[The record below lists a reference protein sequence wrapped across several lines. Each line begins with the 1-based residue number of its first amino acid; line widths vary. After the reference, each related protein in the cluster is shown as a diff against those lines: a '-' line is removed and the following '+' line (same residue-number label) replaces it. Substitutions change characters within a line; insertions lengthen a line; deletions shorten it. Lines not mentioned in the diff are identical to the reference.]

1 MADAKVGQPTRAPG
15 AGGVPAIAAEHLS
28 KSFRLGLRLKKVE
41 AVRDISFTVQP
52 GEVFGFLGP
61 NGAGKTTTI
70 KMCMG
75 LIRPSGGAVRLFGE
89 PVDSLRVRARIGYL
103 PEQPYFYDY
112 LKPHEILDFYGRIF
126 GIDRGERRRRIGELL
141 DRVGLAEARG
151 RTLRK
156 FSKGMLQRIGI
167 AQALINDPDLVVLD
181 EPLSGLDPIGRKEM
195 REIIVD
201 LRAKGKTIFFSSH
214 ILADIEMI
222 CDTVTILN
230 KGVIRAVGSLKDLL
244 HPDRM
249 TTEITFQG
257 GGDGV
262 EPQVRAIAGKIDRLG
277 DFSRAFVD
285 ASRANEL
292 LAVLVRG
299 GAQIDS
305 VVPKRD
311 SLEDLFVRE
320 ALGTGGDR

>member
-1 MADAKVGQPTRAPG
+1 MSDPNTARPARASG
-15 AGGVPAIAAEHLS
+15 ATGAPAISAEHLS

-75 LIRPSGGAVRLFGE
+75 LIRPSGGKVRLFGE
-89 PVDSLRVRARIGYL
+89 PIDSLAVRARIGYL

-112 LKPHEILDFYGRIF
+112 LKPHEILDFYGRVF
-126 GIDRGERRRRIGELL
+126 GIDRAERRKRIGSLL
-141 DRVGLAEARG
+141 ERVGLSESRG

-201 LRAKGKTIFFSSH
+201 LRAQGKTIFFSSH

-222 CDTVTILN
+222 CDKVTILN
-230 KGVIRAVGSLKDLL
+230 KGVIRAVGSLEELL
-244 HPDRM
+244 HPDKM

-257 GGDGV
+257 GGDGTLD
-262 EPQVRAIAGKIDRLG
+262 QVRAIATRIDRLG
-277 DFSRAFVD
+277 DYNRAFVD
-285 ASRANEL
+285 ASRSNEVL
-292 LAVLVRG
+292 SVLVRA

-320 ALGTGGDR
+320 ALGTGGAQ